1 MSQILKYLK
10 ALSDNTRIRLIAL
23 LSLEELSV
31 NELQQITGLGQSRIS
46 THLGILQ
53 DANLIDFRKDGKKSV
68 YKINPNT
75 SDSAIQ
81 AVELAIKGAKEN
93 DFHVEDKRNLK
104 RIVEKRD
111 DQTHIYFN
119 QVAGRFDQK
128 YGPGR
133 SWQALG
139 QLLLRLIPPLD
150 IADLGSGEGLVG
162 ELLAR
167 NARKV
172 ICVDNSKKI
181 VQFGQRKAKR
191 AGLKNIQ
198 FIHGDIESLPL
209 KAKSV
214 DVALFSHA
222 LHHARSPE
230 KALSEAFRI
239 LRPDGRLIVLDLLE
253 HQFENAKKLYGDH
266 WLGFPKNTLHEWSE
280 NAGFTNS
287 LITEAA
293 REEEPPHFV
302 TLLLV
307 AQK

>member
-23 LSLEELSV
+23 LSVEELSV
-31 NELQQITGLGQSRIS
+31 NELKEITELGQSRIS
-46 THLGILQ
+46 THLSILQ
-53 DANLIDFRKDGKKSV
+53 ETKLITFRKDGKRSV
-68 YKINPNT
+68 YRINPDISNDAVQ
-75 SDSAIQ
+75 SIQ
-81 AVELAIKGAKEN
+81 LAIKSAKESDYYSEDVKN
-93 DFHVEDKRNLK
+93 VKRVVEQRK
-104 RIVEKRD
+104 
-111 DQTHIYFN
+111 DQAQTYFN
-119 QVAGRFDQK
+119 QVAGRFGQK

-162 ELLAR
+162 ELLAH

-172 ICVDNSKKI
+172 VCVDNSKKI

-191 AGLKNIQ
+191 AGIKNIQ
-198 FIHGDIESLPL
+198 FLHGDIESIPL

-222 LHHARSPE
+222 LHHAQLPQ
-230 KALSEAFRI
+230 KALSEAYRI
-239 LRPDGRLIVLDLLE
+239 LRPDGRLIILDLLE
-253 HQFENAKKLYGDH
+253 HKFINAKELYGDH
-266 WLGFPKNTLHEWSE
+266 WLGFPKNTLHEWVE
-280 NAGFTNS
+280 KAGFTNS
-287 LITEAA
+287 VITEVA
-293 REEEPPHFV
+293 REEESPYFI